1 MKCPKCG
8 SGRGRVVDTRASREG
23 DSVRR
28 RRVCGACGHRFTTHE
43 RVERNEWTVTKR
55 DGREEAFSAEK
66 LKASIR
72 TAAAKR
78 PVSEEQIGD
87 LSEAVARELKPKYP
101 EQVPAQAVGEAVLAR
116 LGGLDEVAY
125 LRYASIF
132 RRFRDAAQFAAEARR
147 LRMRGRR

>member
-8 SGRGRVVDTRASREG
+8 AERDRVVDTRESRAG
-23 DSVRR
+23 DTVRR

-43 RVERNEWTVTKR
+43 RVDRNEWSVVKR
-55 DGREEAFSAEK
+55 NGREEAFSGDK

-72 TAAAKR
+72 VAAAKR

-87 LSEAVARELKPKYP
+87 LADAVARELKPKYP
-101 EQVPAQAVGEAVLAR
+101 EQVPAQAVGEAVLSR
-116 LGGLDEVAY
+116 LGALDEVAY

-132 RRFRDAAQFAAEARR
+132 RRFKDASQFAAEARR
-147 LRMRGRR
+147 LRLRLRR